1 MKKLLTSSIL
11 LGLIA
16 PSQATVIGIETFDTD
31 GFIAAQTGGTGFNYD
46 NIIGIATTTT
56 SDWDNVGSSPSVVG
70 GALVTNDS
78 SAKREYNGNIEGSA
92 GGDGPN
98 TERAG
103 AVRGGGIVFYSVE
116 ITRSANAVW
125 SGISGYDFGNEKLFF
140 GVPGSGAATD
150 TLGIGES
157 GVGDTLGSVSL
168 VDGVNHTLVAVI
180 DFDNDLAGL
189 FLDPDGSADFW
200 NVTDGTN
207 SADVTRAYT
216 STNWNTAARLG
227 SGGETTWDNLTIG
240 INDPTD
246 VGILA
251 TQPIPVPEPT
261 SGLLGCLAMLLF
273 LKRRR

>member
-16 PSQATVIGIETFDTD
+16 PSQAAVIGIETFDTD

-46 NIIGIATTTT
+46 NINGVATATT

-70 GALVTNDS
+70 GALVTNGS
-78 SAKREYNGNIEGSA
+78 SAKREYNGNIEGSG
-92 GGDGPN
+92 GGDGPD

-103 AVRGGGIVFYSVE
+103 AARGVGTIFYSVE
-116 ITRSANAVW
+116 ITRSANAGW

-140 GVPGSGAATD
+140 GVPGAGAATD
-150 TLGIGES
+150 TLGIEES
-157 GVGDTLGSVSL
+157 GVGNTLGSVSL
-168 VDGVNHTLVAVI
+168 IDGVNHTLVAVI

-251 TQPIPVPEPT
+251 TQPIPEPT

>member
-1 MKKLLTSSIL
+1 MTKLITFSIL
-11 LGLIA
+11 VGLIA

-31 GFIAAQTGGTGFNYD
+31 GFIAGQTGGTGFNYD
-46 NIIGIATTTT
+46 NRFGRATTTT
-56 SDWDNVGSSPSVVG
+56 SDWDNVGSSPFVVG
-70 GALVTNDS
+70 GALVTNGS
-78 SAKREYNGNIEGSA
+78 SAKREYNGNIEGTG

-98 TERAG
+98 TEVAG

-140 GVPGSGAATD
+140 GVPGAGGATD
-150 TLGIGES
+150 TLGIEES
-157 GVGDTLGSVSL
+157 GVGNTLGSVSL
-168 VDGVNHTLVAVI
+168 IDGVDHTLVAVI

-240 INDPTD
+240 ISDPTD

-251 TQPIPVPEPT
+251 TQPIPEPT
-261 SGLLGCLAMLLF
+261 SGLLGCLAMYLF